1 MSQCIYQKY
10 CRESCWSPHTCN
22 VGAALRLHSY
32 NCSHMLTVSLPTDEV
47 SKGVKKSKSL
57 PLQSMEQSFGGLPP
71 PVTSKSQR
79 LSKPQS
85 QSLCYFLPMLNGEP
99 LRTVQVLPAIPSQ
112 RRHSATVTEP
122 KPGADSFVNRTWVQ
136 FQHSLR
142 AKRLFTVIQLAVQL
156 IVQLNFELM
165 NIKTHIAED
174 TFITFWQV

>member
-1 MSQCIYQKY
+1 
-10 CRESCWSPHTCN
+10 
-22 VGAALRLHSY
+22 
-32 NCSHMLTVSLPTDEV
+32 MLTVSLPPDQV

-57 PLQSMEQSFGGLPP
+57 PLQSVEQSFGGLPP

-112 RRHSATVTEP
+112 RRHSATVTEA
-122 KPGADSFVNRTWVQ
+122 KPDGVDSLVNRTW

-142 AKRLFTVIQLAVQL
+142 AKSLWTVIRLAIQLFVQF
-156 IVQLNFELM
+156 NFELL
-165 NIKTHIAED
+165 NTKTHIAED
-174 TFITFWQV
+174 TFITFLKSLGCIYIES